1 MYIKKEINMWVDT
14 MNNMVEYGKEVNESH
29 QMTADRREL

>member
-14 MNNMVEYGKEVNESH
+14 MNNMVEYGKEIIESH
-29 QMTADRREL
+29 EMIADSREL